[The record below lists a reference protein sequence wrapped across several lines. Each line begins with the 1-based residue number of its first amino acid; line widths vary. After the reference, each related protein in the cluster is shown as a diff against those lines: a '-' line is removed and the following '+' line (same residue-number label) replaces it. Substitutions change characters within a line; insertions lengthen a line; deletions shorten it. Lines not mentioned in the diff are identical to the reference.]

1 MMSGDVI
8 GVFVDV
14 VAHTVEFSHNG
25 KRLGAGRLR
34 SALLV
39 AYVCVCLSH
48 EYVSCMLN

>member
-14 VAHTVEFSHNG
+14 VVHTVEFSHNG
-25 KRLGAGRLR
+25 KRLGTGRLR

-39 AYVCVCLSH
+39 VYMCVCLSH
-48 EYVSCMLN
+48 VHISCM